1 MLEETP
7 HVLNTTPETLAILL
21 NAPRFREKLRT
32 VEYVVVVDEIHAL
45 AGNKRGTHLSASLER
60 LTEIADDSPT
70 RIGCSATVE
79 PLDES
84 PTSSS
89 AAPTSSAARVAGEV
103 GDPDG
108 FAPATARS
116 WTPGSAAS
124 SICNSERRRP
134 TSSTH
139 LIRSSPTGSTT
150 RLHGLIEDHENTLVF
165 ANSRSGAERTLRE
178 LRERFGYDESDSGCH
193 HGSSARPSV
202 LGSRRG

>member
-1 MLEETP
+1 MTAASESDEDEEVDPGVRQAIRHGDTSKADRRAMLEETP

-32 VEYVVVVDEIHAL
+32 VEYVVVDEIHAL

-79 PLDES
+79 PLDEV
-84 PTSSS
+84 
-89 AAPTSSAARVAGEV
+89 ADFLVGCERVAGEV

-150 RLHGLIEDHENTLVF
+150 RSTG
-165 ANSRSGAERTLRE
+165 
-178 LRERFGYDESDSGCH
+178 
-193 HGSSARPSV
+193 
-202 LGSRRG
+202 